1 MVANDQ
7 VTEEEKEN
15 GTAQEAVEEKADA
28 FMDEINVSE
37 FIWIAWYLVNELA
50 DVGGGCEQ

>member
-15 GTAQEAVEEKADA
+15 GTAQEAVEEKTDA